1 MTSKTVAIVLYA
13 DVLMLDVAG
22 PIEVFSIANRYLPE
36 SDHYRILTLGAD
48 SLGVRASN
56 GIGMQADQ
64 LAVDAPVAYDT
75 LLVPGG
81 PGAYNDRHPHLYG
94 WLRDAAQASRRYGA
108 VCTGAFILGEAG
120 LLDGHR
126 VTTHWHYLDRLGK
139 RYPKAQLESDQ
150 LFTKDGKLL
159 SSGGVTA
166 GIDLALSILADDHGK
181 KLALDVA
188 KVLLV
193 VIKRQ
198 GGQAQFSPLLPPTG
212 QGATPLDRVQ
222 QYVLENIQEPFT
234 VEQLAELAAM
244 SVRNFARVFTRELQM
259 TPMEFVLNA
268 RVDHA
273 RALLESTDLPLK
285 TVAFRSGFGST
296 RHMRQLFDKC
306 LGLTPVQ
313 YRHQFG

>member
-1 MTSKTVAIVLYA
+1 MTTKTVAILLFP

-22 PIEVFSIANRYLPE
+22 PIEVFSVANRYLPE
-36 SDHYRILTLGAD
+36 NDHYRIVTLGAS
-48 SLGVRASN
+48 SLSVRASN
-56 GIGMQADQ
+56 GIVMQADQ
-64 LAVDAPVAYDT
+64 LAAEAPVAYDT

-81 PGAYNDRHPHLYG
+81 PGAYDAKHPHLHD
-94 WLRDAAQASRRYGA
+94 WLREAAAASRRHGA

-126 VTTHWHYLDRLGK
+126 VTTHWHYLDRLAK
-139 RYPKAQLESDQ
+139 RFPKACLETNL

-198 GGQAQFSPLLPPTG
+198 GGQAQFSPLLPPSG
-212 QGATPLDRVQ
+212 QGTTPLDRVQ
-222 QYVLENIQEPFT
+222 QYVLENIQEAFS

-244 SVRNFARVFTRELQM
+244 SVRNFARVFTRDLQM

-268 RVDHA
+268 RIDHA
-273 RALLESTDLPLK
+273 RSLLESTDLPMK
-285 TVAFRSGFGST
+285 TIAFRSGFGST
-296 RHMRQLFDKC
+296 RYMRQMFDKR

>member
-1 MTSKTVAIVLYA
+1 MPIRTVAILLFP

-22 PIEVFSIANRYLPE
+22 PIEVFSVANRYLPE
-36 SDHYRILTLGAD
+36 SDHYRILTLGAS
-48 SLGVRASN
+48 SLAVRASN
-56 GIGMQADQ
+56 GIVMQADQ
-64 LAVDAPVAYDT
+64 LAEDAPVAYDT

-81 PGAYNDRHPHLYG
+81 PGAYDSSHPHLHA
-94 WLRDAAQASRRYGA
+94 WLRDAAAASRRHGA

-126 VTTHWHYLDRLGK
+126 VTTHWHYLDRLAK
-139 RYPKAQLESDQ
+139 RYPKARLESDQ

-212 QGATPLDRVQ
+212 QGATPLERIQ
-222 QYVLENIQEPFT
+222 QHVLENIHEPFS
-234 VEQLAELAAM
+234 VEQLAELTAM

-259 TPMEFVLNA
+259 TPMEFVLAA
-268 RVDHA
+268 RIDHA
-273 RALLESTDLPLK
+273 RSLLEGTDLPMK
-285 TVAFRSGFGST
+285 TVAFRSGFGSA
-296 RHMRQLFDKC
+296 RHMRQMFDKR